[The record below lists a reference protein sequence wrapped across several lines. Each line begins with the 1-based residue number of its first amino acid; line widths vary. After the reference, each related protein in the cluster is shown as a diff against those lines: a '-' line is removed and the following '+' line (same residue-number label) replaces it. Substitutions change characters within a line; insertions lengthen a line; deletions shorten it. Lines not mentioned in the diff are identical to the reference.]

1 MAANIYGVVCH
12 KNATPSPAVS
22 RGFLFPEVTFFDS
35 LKYADAYQKRVS
47 QENPGYSVYVVRGIS
62 ISKSQSTTPIKV
74 EITEKDEILP
84 QD

>member
-12 KNATPSPAVS
+12 RDAIPSTLVS
-22 RGFLFPEVTFFDS
+22 RGFQFPIVTFFDN
-35 LKYADAYQKRVS
+35 LKYADAYQKRVA
-47 QENPGYSVYVVRGIS
+47 QENPGYNVYVVRGIS